1 MRARRSPA
9 AKFEAELCAA
19 KAQRRH
25 QLSTACKMQVKVVP
39 RRLAAEDVPSILSG
53 KTSHALQM
61 DRMPTGFSKYLG
73 PDAQQLKREVQ
84 HPIKK
89 EEVALPYVKEEDD
102 ITMSSGE
109 PSNGE
114 DGPSE
119 VSRGTQPQSGSSSS
133 TEGHIFIA
141 PSDRK
146 GTTSHSPYKDGGQK
160 KSHGD
165 GQLCKCSQSLIVGFH
180 ACLSSEPPLRP
191 G

>member
-9 AKFEAELCAA
+9 AKFEAEICAA

-25 QLSTACKMQVKVVP
+25 QLSTACKMQVKVVL
-39 RRLAAEDVPSILSG
+39 RRLA
-53 KTSHALQM
+53 
-61 DRMPTGFSKYLG
+61 GFSKYLG
-73 PDAQQLKREVQ
+73 PDAQQLKSEVQ
-84 HPIKK
+84 HPIRK

-119 VSRGTQPQSGSSSS
+119 VSRGTEPQSGSSSS
-133 TEGHIFIA
+133 TKGHIFIA